1 MTHKKILI
9 VSGEPSGDLHASN
22 LIKDLK
28 SLDPGLE
35 FFGLG
40 GRLSEKA
47 GAEILY
53 DIADLAIIG
62 IVDVVKNGLKIRSAH
77 KKLIERIDAAKPDLA
92 ILVDYPGFNL
102 HLAPQLH
109 KRNIPIVY
117 YISPQVWAWGAHRIA
132 LIRRYV
138 KKIIVFFKFEEELYK
153 KHGIDAA
160 FVGHPL
166 LDTVKPGHDKAW
178 VFAKYG
184 LSEGKTTI
192 ALLPGSR
199 MSEVGSLLP
208 VMIESCKILDKRL
221 GGAQFILSKH
231 AGLPIEPYKKAAY
244 GSGPKVSLAEG
255 DTYDIIAAS
264 DLAIAASGTVTL
276 ETAILGTPYVLVYK
290 SDLLNYIAYLM
301 VRKTRYLGIANI
313 VAGKAIIPEFL
324 QFDMT
329 PDRVSGAAVDILT
342 HEDKRSKMASDL
354 EGVRLALGSPG
365 ASKRAAAIINSL
377 HLP

>member
-22 LIKDLK
+22 LIADLK

-40 GRLSEKA
+40 GKLSERA

-53 DIADLAIIG
+53 DIADLAIVG
-62 IVDVVKNGLKIRSAH
+62 IVDVVKNAFKIRSAH
-77 KKLIERIDAAKPDLA
+77 KRLIERMDAAKPDLA

-102 HLAPQLH
+102 HLAGQLH
-109 KRNIPIVY
+109 KRGIPIVY
-117 YISPQVWAWGAHRIA
+117 YISPQVWAWGARRIV
-132 LIRRYV
+132 LIRRCV
-138 KKIIVFFKFEEELYK
+138 KKIVVFFKFEEELYK

-166 LDTVKPGHDKAW
+166 IDTVKPSHDKAW

-184 LSEGKTTI
+184 LSTGKKTI

-199 MSEVGSLLP
+199 MSEVSSLLP
-208 VMIESCKILDKRL
+208 AMVENCKIIDKKL
-221 GGAQFILSKH
+221 GGAQFIASKH
-231 AGLPIEPYKKAAY
+231 PSIPMELYKKVVN
-244 GSGPKVSLAEG
+244 GSGLNIVLAEA

-290 SDLLNYIAYLM
+290 SSLVNYIAYRI
-301 VRKTRYLGIANI
+301 VRKTPYLGIANI
-313 VAGKAIIPEFL
+313 VAGKAVIPEFL

-329 PDRVSGAAVDILT
+329 PEKISGAAVDILT
-342 HEDKRSKMASDL
+342 HEDKRSKMVSDL
-354 EGVRLALGSPG
+354 KGIRLALGSPG
-365 ASKRAAAIINSL
+365 ASKRAASVIAPIL
-377 HLP
+377 